1 MKSVVV
7 VCVLAISAM
16 GQATGTKAVEV
27 TRVAGE
33 SWLNH
38 LHRNFEETSM
48 GRTGRLGPPSST
60 EGKEN
65 PDWQRQL
72 SVDSTGKTVILRGA
86 DLYRL
91 NCQGCHGES
100 GLGAPPEIN
109 SVINPTRATSAQLVL
124 ERMKNLG
131 MDMSRADAAQLASQS
146 KAALLDRL
154 HKGGTD
160 MPPFPHLNEPEV
172 RAIVAYLKQLAG
184 VPGAEKQQATVEESR
199 LRVGEHIVKST
210 CHICHSAAGP
220 NPNPDQIFH
229 GAIPPL
235 STLTARTSLPE
246 FERKIRSGAPITMGT
261 PPSPFRGRMPVFYY
275 LDEGEVADAYLYLRL
290 YPPEWS
296 IPDAVMPVTEQNAS
310 SKIVPVALTLEP
322 TTVTPPSNASNL
334 IMIVAPV
341 AAEIFVGLLLAGGFW
356 FTLREIR
363 RLTAL
368 SNRRKVLA
376 MGAGIVAQDA
386 PQLASSMFRPG
397 TLVLTHSASN
407 DEAAAGVAD
416 PGDEPAFHHDDY
428 RRFESSWLARC
439 LKGRTKRLRAKRLH
453 QDSRRTVT
461 DRSATNA
468 AGLND
473 HPAEISP

>member
-1 MKSVVV
+1 
-7 VCVLAISAM
+7 M
-16 GQATGTKAVEV
+16 GQTTGTKAVEV

-48 GRTGRLGPPSST
+48 GKTGRLGPPSM

-65 PDWQRQL
+65 PDWHRQL
-72 SVDSTGKTVILRGA
+72 SVDSTRKTVTLRGA

-91 NCQGCHGES
+91 NCWGCHGES

-109 SVINPTRATSAQLVL
+109 SVINPTRATSTQLVL

-131 MDMSRADAAQLASQS
+131 MDMSRADAAQLANQS
-146 KAALLDRL
+146 KTALLERL

-172 RAIVAYLKQLAG
+172 RAIIAYLRQLAG
-184 VPGAEKQQATVEESR
+184 VPGAEKQQATIEESR

-210 CHICHSAAGP
+210 CHICHSAAGQ
-220 NPNPDQIFH
+220 NPNPDQLFH

-246 FERKIRSGAPITMGT
+246 FEQKIRNGAPITMGT

-275 LDEGEVADAYLYLRL
+275 LNDDEVADAYLYLRV

-296 IPDAVMPVTEQNAS
+296 SPDPLMPVTEQKAS

-341 AAEIFVGLLLAGGFW
+341 AAEIFVSLLLAGGFW

-363 RLTAL
+363 RLTTL
-368 SNRRKVLA
+368 SNRRKVLV

-386 PQLASSMFRPG
+386 PRSASSMLRPG
-397 TLVLTHSASN
+397 TLVLTHSTSN
-407 DEAAAGVAD
+407 DEAAEGVANR
-416 PGDEPAFHHDDY
+416 GEEPAFHHDDY
-428 RRFESSWLARC
+428 RRFESSWLARW
-439 LKGRTKRLRAKRLH
+439 LEGE
-453 QDSRRTVT
+453 DE
-461 DRSATNA
+461 A
-468 AGLND
+468 A
-473 HPAEISP
+473 

>member
-1 MKSVVV
+1 MKTSVL

-16 GQATGTKAVEV
+16 GQTAATKGVEV

-48 GRTGRLGPPSST
+48 GKTGRLGPPSSI
-60 EGKEN
+60 EGEET
-65 PDWQRQL
+65 PDLQKQL
-72 SVDSTGKTVILRGA
+72 SADPARQTVTLHGA

-91 NCQGCHGES
+91 NCWGCHGES

-109 SVINPTRATSAQLVL
+109 SVINPTRATSTQLVI

-131 MDMSRADAAQLASQS
+131 MDMSRTDAAQLANQS
-146 KAALLDRL
+146 KAALLERL

-160 MPPFPHLNEPEV
+160 MPPFPHLSEPEV
-172 RAIVAYLKQLAG
+172 RAIIAYLKQLAG

-210 CHICHSAAGP
+210 CHICHNAAGP
-220 NPNPDQIFH
+220 NPNPQQLFH

-275 LDEGEVADAYLYLRL
+275 LDKDEVADAYLYLRL
-290 YPPEWS
+290 YPPEWAAS
-296 IPDAVMPVTEQNAS
+296 DPVTPVVEPKKAA
-310 SKIVPVALTLEP
+310 SKIVPVELTVDPTNVTRSSNAANL
-322 TTVTPPSNASNL
+322 TTVVFPL
-334 IMIVAPV
+334 
-341 AAEIFVGLLLAGGFW
+341 AAEIFVGLLLVGGFW

-363 RLTAL
+363 RLNAV
-368 SNRRKVLA
+368 SGNRKAFV
-376 MGAGIVAQDA
+376 MGDGSVAQ
-386 PQLASSMFRPG
+386 QVLRSTSSMSRSGRHPIS
-397 TLVLTHSASN
+397 HSTTDENTAARVASPD
-407 DEAAAGVAD
+407 DEQV
-416 PGDEPAFHHDDY
+416 FHYDDY
-428 RRFESSWLARC
+428 RRFESSWLARW
-439 LKGRTKRLRAKRLH
+439 LEGE
-453 QDSRRTVT
+453 DE
-461 DRSATNA
+461 A
-468 AGLND
+468 A
-473 HPAEISP
+473 